1 MKVALVQMVVQDGEP
16 EKNLSHG
23 IRLAEKASSY
33 VDLIV
38 FPEMW
43 TTGYHR
49 EAIMKYAESEENE
62 FALSKLKELARNYSV
77 HIVSSIPH
85 RKEGRIYDAA
95 YLIGGN
101 GEVIGIYRKIHL
113 FRPYGED
120 KMFASGDRI
129 GVFDT
134 RLGRVGIA
142 ICYDLRFPELFRLMT
157 LAGARAIFVPASWGA
172 PRALQWRTLLRARA
186 AENQVYMVGVNRVG
200 SSSATGEE
208 YIGDSSIYDPFGWE
222 IVHSEDVEQVLIG
235 ELDLSRIEN
244 VRRMLPLWEDRRRD
258 LYGIRNVW
266 GIKE

>member
-1 MKVALVQMVVQDGEP
+1 
-16 EKNLSHG
+16 
-23 IRLAEKASSY
+23 
-33 VDLIV
+33 
-38 FPEMW
+38 
-43 TTGYHR
+43 
-49 EAIMKYAESEENE
+49 
-62 FALSKLKELARNYSV
+62 
-77 HIVSSIPH
+77 
-85 RKEGRIYDAA
+85 
-95 YLIGGN
+95 
-101 GEVIGIYRKIHL
+101 
-113 FRPYGED
+113 
-120 KMFASGDRI
+120 MFASGDRI

-157 LAGARAIFVPASWGA
+157 LAGARTIFVPASWGA

-235 ELDLSRIEN
+235 ELDLRRIEN